1 MCDMDF
7 KEQVYYSM
15 TGSLVDPIPEVENI
29 FEQGKVFEVLYGR
42 VLSARLRLDKRLGV
56 QEDEDVE
63 IIIDSLLRL
72 QWEVASRMYD
82 YGAKFEGKK

>member
-1 MCDMDF
+1 
-7 KEQVYYSM
+7 M